1 MLTDIRK
8 FLDRLLD
15 ENDWD
20 ILELVNDRGE
30 SAYFEQVFLV
40 PESDSVIY
48 AIMQPVTPEGQKLG
62 DEIIFSFNGADT
74 ADVTIDVVT
83 DQYVI
88 RDIYDEYQRFRE
100 EGDDL
105 SDFEYDENEEY
116 TDRED

>member
-15 ENDWD
+15 EDDWE

-30 SAYFEQVFLV
+30 SAYFEQVCLI
-40 PESDSVIY
+40 PESDSTMY
-48 AIMQPVTPEGQKLG
+48 AIMQPVTPDGQELG

-88 RDIYDEYQRFRE
+88 RDVYDEYQRLRE
-100 EGDDL
+100 EGEPL
-105 SDFEYDENEEY
+105 SDEECVDDEEY
-116 TDRED
+116 IDGED